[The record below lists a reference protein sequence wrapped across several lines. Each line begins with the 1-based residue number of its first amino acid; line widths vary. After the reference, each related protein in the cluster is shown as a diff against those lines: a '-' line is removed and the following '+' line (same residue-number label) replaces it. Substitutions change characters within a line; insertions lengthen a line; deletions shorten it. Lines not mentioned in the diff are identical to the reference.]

1 MDVASQDGAMDP
13 IAFVIAQH
21 ASRRVLDGATTTP
34 RRRRGDIRAG
44 RVRT

>member
-1 MDVASQDGAMDP
+1 MGPASQDERMDP
-13 IAFVIAQH
+13 IAFLIAQH

>member
-1 MDVASQDGAMDP
+1 MSTGSQDDRMDP

-21 ASRRVLDGATTTP
+21 ASRRVLEGATTTP
-34 RRRRGDIRAG
+34 RRRRGAIRAH

>member
-1 MDVASQDGAMDP
+1 MVGASQDERMDP
-13 IAFVIAQH
+13 IAFLIAQH